1 MVNDLPRRNQMRP
14 DSILIVRLSAMGDI
28 VMATPLASAL
38 KRTYPMAKICWLVQP
53 EWRDLL
59 AGHPAVDEVLVWPR
73 NEWAALWREKKL
85 WSLLR
90 AIRSFGD
97 RLKSFSFDLGIDA
110 QGLLKSALLLRLSGA
125 RHRVGLESKERSHW
139 LLDQAVVANPDNSR
153 ISSEYLSLANALGLD
168 TGSFEPTLELDGAQR
183 EASRRLLDS
192 LGVSSPYIAFCPFT
206 TRPQKHWPEA
216 YWAELGSALCE
227 QSERPV
233 LLLGGEAD
241 DAAARR
247 IVDLA
252 GATGNGQLLNLAGRT
267 TIAEAAG
274 LVAGSELVVA
284 VDTGL
289 GHMGVA
295 FDRPTVMLFGSTRP
309 YTVTTRD
316 NVGVLYHDIHCAPCR
331 RRPTCNG
338 AYTCMKNLVV
348 GDVLRHCR
356 ELAPGLSG
364 PRP

>member
-1 MVNDLPRRNQMRP
+1 MKDRPPQSQMHP

-73 NEWAALWREKKL
+73 NEWTALWREKKL

-90 AIRSFGD
+90 AIRSFGSY
-97 RLKSFSFDLGIDA
+97 LKGFAFDLGIDA

-125 RHRVGLESKERSHW
+125 RHRIGLKSKERSHW
-139 LLDQAVVANPDNSR
+139 LLDQTVAANPDNSR
-153 ISSEYLSLANALGLD
+153 ISSEYLSLANALGLV
-168 TGSFEPTLELDGAQR
+168 TASFEPTLELDGEQR
-183 EASRRLLDS
+183 AASKRLLDS
-192 LGVSSPYIAFCPFT
+192 LGVSRPYITFCPFT
-206 TRPQKHWPEA
+206 TRPQKHWPET
-216 YWAELGSALCE
+216 YWAELGSALCR
-227 QSERPV
+227 QSVGPV
-233 LLLGGEAD
+233 LLLGGKAD
-241 DAAARR
+241 NAAARR
-247 IVDLA
+247 IVKLA
-252 GATGNGQLLNLAGRT
+252 GANRNGRLLNLAGRT

-289 GHMGVA
+289 GHMGIA

-309 YTVTTRD
+309 YTVTTQD
-316 NVGVLYHDIHCAPCR
+316 NVAVLYHDMHCAPCR
-331 RRPTCNG
+331 RHPTCNG

-348 GDVLRHCR
+348 GDVLRQCR
-356 ELAPGLSG
+356 ELAPDLAGS
-364 PRP
+364 RP

>member
-1 MVNDLPRRNQMRP
+1 MKDRLRRNRIRP

-73 NEWAALWREKKL
+73 NEWTELWREKKL
-85 WSLLR
+85 LSLLN
-90 AIRSFGD
+90 AVRSFG
-97 RLKSFSFDLGIDA
+97 RYLKGFRFDLGIDA
-110 QGLLKSALLLRLSGA
+110 QGLLKSAFLLRLSGA
-125 RHRVGLESKERSHW
+125 RYRIGLKSKERSHW
-139 LLDQAVVANPDNSR
+139 LLDEVVVANPDNSR
-153 ISSEYLSLANALGLD
+153 ISSEYLSLADALGLV
-168 TGSFEPTLELDGAQR
+168 TRSFEPTLILDRDQR
-183 EASRRLLDS
+183 EASKRLLDS
-192 LGVSSPYIAFCPFT
+192 VGVSSPYITLCPFT
-206 TRPQKHWPEA
+206 TRPQKHWPET
-216 YWAELGSALCE
+216 YWAEFGTALC
-227 QSERPV
+227 QRSERPV

-252 GATGNGQLLNLAGRT
+252 GETRNGQLLNLAGRT

-274 LVAGSELVVA
+274 LVAGSDLVVG

-289 GHMGVA
+289 GHMGIA

-309 YTVTTRD
+309 YTVTTQD
-316 NVGVLYHDIHCAPCR
+316 NVDVLYHDMHCAPCR
-331 RRPTCNG
+331 RHPTCNG

-348 GDVLRHCR
+348 GDVLEHCQKFLPD
-356 ELAPGLSG
+356 LAR

>member
-1 MVNDLPRRNQMRP
+1 MVKDRPRRNQMRP

-90 AIRSFGD
+90 AVRSFGAY
-97 RLKSFSFDLGIDA
+97 LKSFAFDLGIDA

-125 RHRVGLESKERSHW
+125 RHRIGLKSKERSHW
-139 LLDQAVVANPDNSR
+139 LLDQAVAANPDNSR
-153 ISSEYLSLANALGLD
+153 ISSEYLSLARALGLV
-168 TGSFEPTLELDGAQR
+168 TGSFEPTLELDGEQR
-183 EASRRLLDS
+183 AASKRLLAS
-192 LGVSSPYIAFCPFT
+192 LDVSRPYLTLCPFT

-216 YWAELGSALCE
+216 YWAELGSALCQ
-227 QSERPV
+227 QSGGPV
-233 LLLGGEAD
+233 LLLGGKAD
-241 DAAARR
+241 EAAACR

-252 GATGNGQLLNLAGRT
+252 GANRNGRLLNLAGRT

-295 FDRPTVMLFGSTRP
+295 FNRPTVMLFGSTRP
-309 YTVTTRD
+309 YTVTTQD
-316 NVGVLYHDIHCAPCR
+316 NVEVLYRDMHCAPCR

-338 AYTCMKNLVV
+338 AYTCMKNLAV
-348 GDVLRHCR
+348 GDVLQHCR
-356 ELAPGLSG
+356 ELAPDLAR